1 MSFFFHNGC
10 RVKIDSLVRVL
21 IDLYQQEA
29 MESAITALQADDSYQ
44 DGCLVGANYRQCR
57 SSHLGNQRR
66 VK

>member
-1 MSFFFHNGC
+1 MSYFYSKVGCQSMSFFSHNGC

-44 DGCLVGANYRQCR
+44 DGCLVGANC
-57 SSHLGNQRR
+57 
-66 VK
+66 